1 MTTGETSPPPAVES
15 PRRDRGDTAAR
26 IGVAA
31 VKLFARQG
39 YAATGI
45 RDIAR
50 EAGLN
55 SATLYHYSPSKEQ
68 LLLSI
73 MRTGQQQLNDAAA
86 LMLAGRNRP
95 EQRLAQLVGGLVA
108 THAMNPQ
115 STRVIDHELISLD
128 PASEGRRQ
136 VVALRDAYE
145 QLWSSVLQDGVD
157 ESVFDI
163 EDVHLAR
170 LALITMCTGM
180 SNWFH
185 PGDRENLRYV
195 RDHYVD
201 LALGAVR
208 ARRGRRQVRAAQLP
222 PADLELVPKY
232 PWEPPV

>member
-1 MTTGETSPPPAVES
+1 MATSKTSAVAGAVAS
-15 PRRDRGDTAAR
+15 GAHQRDTAVR
-26 IGVAA
+26 IGTAA

-55 SATLYHYSPSKEQ
+55 SATLYHYSESKEQ

-73 MRTGQQQLNDAAA
+73 MRTGQQLLNDAT
-86 LMLAGRNRP
+86 MMSLADHVRP
-95 EQRLAQLVGGLVA
+95 EERLAQLVGVLVS
-108 THAMNPQ
+108 THATNPL

-128 PASEGRRQ
+128 PASAGRRE

-145 QLWSSVLQDGVD
+145 DLWRDALEGGV
-157 ESVFDI
+157 VQGIFDV
-163 EDVHLAR
+163 DDAHLSR

-185 PGDRENLRYV
+185 PGDTENLRHV
-195 RDHYVD
+195 RDEFVD

-208 ARRGRRQVRAAQLP
+208 ARRGRRRVRVADVAAANL
-222 PADLELVPKY
+222 DNVPRY
-232 PWEPPV
+232 QWEPR